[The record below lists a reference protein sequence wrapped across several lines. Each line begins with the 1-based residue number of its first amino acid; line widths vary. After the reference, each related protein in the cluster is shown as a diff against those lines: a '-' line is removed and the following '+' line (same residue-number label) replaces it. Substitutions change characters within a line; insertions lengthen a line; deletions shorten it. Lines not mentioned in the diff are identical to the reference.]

1 VTVEA
6 ALLDVDGTLID
17 SNYQHALAWYRAFR
31 RHDIVLPVWRVHR
44 AVGMGGDQLVPA
56 LVGPEVDREV
66 GHAVR
71 DSRAELYRE
80 LIDEVAPLDAAH
92 ELIVDLKERGLRVV
106 LASSSPEDELEHY
119 LELLDAKEL
128 ADAWT
133 TKDDVEATKPAPDL
147 VLAALDKAGTNNAV
161 MIGDTRWDIEAAR
174 KAGIETVCVITGGWS
189 VQELRDAGAVAVFES
204 VQELR
209 ERLDETPLGAAQAAA
224 QPGYP

>member
-31 RHDIVLPVWRVHR
+31 RHGIVLPVWRVHR

-56 LVGPEVDREV
+56 LVGREVDREL
-66 GHAVR
+66 GDAVR
-71 DSRAELYRE
+71 DSRTDLYRE
-80 LIDEVAPLDAAH
+80 LIDEVAPLVGAH
-92 ELIVDLKERGLRVV
+92 ELILDLKKRGLRVV

-147 VLAALDKAGTNNAV
+147 VVAALDKAGTSSAV
-161 MIGDTRWDIEAAR
+161 MVGDTRWDIEAAR
-174 KAGIETVCVITGGWS
+174 KAGIETICLITGGWS

-204 VQELR
+204 VQEFR
-209 ERLDETPLGAAQAAA
+209 ERLDETPLGAALAGSQR
-224 QPGYP
+224 GYS